1 MRILKDNF
9 IYDIDEVTD
18 QIDDFRKFERWIDE
32 LMEGQVEIMEQDED
46 STDSDLTIL

>member
-32 LMEGQVEIMEQDED
+32 LMEGQAELMEEDEELR
-46 STDSDLTIL
+46 DSDEE